1 MSKEK
6 PLKKS
11 KKASSKN
18 LAPANRVP
26 ASSLGKSHPVEVPI
40 EPEVDSIKQSYAT
53 AFGKQT
59 NNLIELYNFYKAY
72 MDKSGKAGVSSF
84 TQSNN
89 STSIARLNNISLE
102 GKMESMS
109 MRLRNTPSILSQK

>member
-1 MSKEK
+1 
-6 PLKKS
+6 
-11 KKASSKN
+11 
-18 LAPANRVP
+18 
-26 ASSLGKSHPVEVPI
+26 
-40 EPEVDSIKQSYAT
+40 
-53 AFGKQT
+53 
-59 NNLIELYNFYKAY
+59 

-89 STSIARLNNISLE
+89 STSIARVNNISLE